1 MVGGTIRVNLQCFL
15 TMQQISPNHVVG
27 VTYTLTLTNGEV
39 ADFAEEANPLMFIHG
54 IGQTLPAFDEN
65 LNGLKIGD
73 NFTFSLTAEEGYG
86 EYDNNWVI
94 NLPRSVFGGDDVPD
108 DLLQVGAM
116 LPMQDQEGN
125 PLDGKVVSF
134 DDNIVTMDFNHPLAG
149 QTLNFTG
156 KVMSIREA
164 TEEEL
169 DHGHVH
175 GQGGH
180 HH

>member
-1 MVGGTIRVNLQCFL
+1 
-15 TMQQISPNHVVG
+15 
-27 VTYTLTLTNGEV
+27 
-39 ADFAEEANPLMFIHG
+39 
-54 IGQTLPAFDEN
+54 
-65 LNGLKIGD
+65 
-73 NFTFSLTAEEGYG
+73 
-86 EYDNNWVI
+86 
-94 NLPRSVFGGDDVPD
+94 
-108 DLLQVGAM
+108 
-116 LPMQDQEGN
+116 
-125 PLDGKVVSF
+125 LDGKVVSF
-134 DDNIVTMDFNHPLAG
+134 DENIVTMDFNHPLAG